1 MRKTSHPHSLKQL
14 IKPDRTGVGPVRLFF
29 SKILPYK
36 GWLRTFVPFLLI
48 ALILSITSTARAAWY
63 DPNWQYRKAIT
74 IDGSRVA
81 GGPHVDF
88 PVLISITDTDLS
100 AARADGW
107 DLLFTDSDETTKLDH
122 EIESFNNGSG
132 VLVAWVRIPAPGI
145 TNGTDKTIYLYYGY
159 PTVPADQQNVNG
171 VWNANYEAV
180 WHLKEDPSDTAPQ
193 MNDSTSSP
201 SHGTSYGTM
210 TTTDQ
215 VPGKING
222 SLDFDGSD
230 DEIRMSN
237 AIIGDDASFTITAWI
252 QTGDYSV
259 HRTIYS
265 EGNTS
270 LGGYLNL
277 YVGDDAGGFV
287 KFYIDNTG
295 SDYPEVFGTTNVE
308 DNQPHFIALVQRSPT
323 ASCLS
328 IACLSLRGCPIPKI
342 QER

>member
-1 MRKTSHPHSLKQL
+1 
-14 IKPDRTGVGPVRLFF
+14 
-29 SKILPYK
+29 
-36 GWLRTFVPFLLI
+36 
-48 ALILSITSTARAAWY
+48 
-63 DPNWQYRKAIT
+63 
-74 IDGSRVA
+74 
-81 GGPHVDF
+81 
-88 PVLISITDTDLS
+88 
-100 AARADGW
+100 
-107 DLLFTDSDETTKLDH
+107 
-122 EIESFNNGSG
+122 
-132 VLVAWVRIPAPGI
+132 
-145 TNGTDKTIYLYYGY
+145 
-159 PTVPADQQNVNG
+159 
-171 VWNANYEAV
+171 
-180 WHLKEDPSDTAPQ
+180 
-193 MNDSTSSP
+193 
-201 SHGTSYGTM
+201 
-210 TTTDQ
+210 
-215 VPGKING
+215 
-222 SLDFDGSD
+222 
-230 DEIRMSN
+230 MSN

-308 DNQPHFIALVQRSPT
+308 DNQPHFIALVQRST